1 MMKPHCSQGTLIRK
15 KQRLKDL
22 DTTGTFVHSFS
33 SVSISFEE
41 ERDGD
46 SFLLLH
52 SFHLPQK
59 SFQGLSAF
67 LSRQTV
73 SSFSSKLYSCLAS
86 SC

>member
-1 MMKPHCSQGTLIRK
+1 MMKPHCNQGTLIHK
-15 KQRLKDL
+15 KKRLKDL

-33 SVSISFEE
+33 SVSINFEE

-59 SFQGLSAF
+59 LSGPF
-67 LSRQTV
+67 C
-73 SSFSSKLYSCLAS
+73 FSLKTNSKFV
-86 SC
+86 